1 MRNVIILALLVS
13 LASGAVIS
21 DIVLT
26 PEDINTKIVV
36 KADAPFVANSFA
48 LKDPSRI
55 VIDCSGVSSDL
66 IGKKYTVNRG
76 GIKEISIAGFTEQ
89 PDLVR
94 VIGTLDRDYSFL
106 TSTEGDDFVLTL
118 LAGASNTFSAWQ
130 ASAGNP
136 APTLPSEEP
145 QPPVVPTPKP
155 TATVTGRPISCDF
168 EDADILTILRAL
180 SEYAG
185 VNIVAGKDVKGTV
198 TVRLHN
204 VPWRRALEIILRASG
219 YAYRE
224 DPGVIRVD
232 TAENLDKQ
240 DYDLPVSSK
249 VYKLEF
255 ASPSNMLDKVTAML
269 SPKGK
274 AHVDVR
280 TNAIV
285 VTEVAPVHN
294 RIHQLVQLLDTPTPQ
309 VEIAVRVVN
318 VSTNATKELGVQWTL
333 QGLESRILRADF
345 ASNEDPKILGFGE
358 FNIGTVPSLAQLSMT
373 IDMLEEH
380 GKARTIAAPRVS
392 AVDNQEAEVLQ
403 GERFG
408 VPTLDISGNTVIQ
421 FYEAGTKLNVTPHIN
436 SLEEITMDIGVEVS
450 DLDRASALAGRPI
463 VTTSEASSKVLV
475 KDGNTVVI
483 GGFIR
488 QRETERVSGIPILM
502 HIPLLGALF
511 RETQSTFEDLELL
524 IFITPTIIKG

>member
-1 MRNVIILALLVS
+1 MRNVIILALLIS

-26 PEDINTKIVV
+26 PEDINTKIVI

-55 VIDCSGVSSDL
+55 VIDCSGASSAL
-66 IGKKYTVNRG
+66 AGSKFTVNRG
-76 GIKEISIAGFTEQ
+76 GLKSLSITGFAEQ
-89 PDLVR
+89 PDLIR
-94 VIGTLDRDYSFL
+94 VVGTTDRDYSFL
-106 TSTEGDDFVLTL
+106 TSTEGDNFTLTL
-118 LAGASNTFSAWQ
+118 LAGATNTFSDWE
-130 ASAGNP
+130 ASTANA
-136 APTLPSEEP
+136 APTANEDP
-145 QPPVVPTPKP
+145 QPPVMPTPKP

-185 VNIVAGKDVKGTV
+185 VNIVAGKDVTGTV

-249 VYKLEF
+249 IYRLEF
-255 ASPSNMLDKVTAML
+255 ADPSRMLDKITAML

-280 TNAIV
+280 TNSIV
-285 VTEVAPVHN
+285 VTEVAPVHD
-294 RIHQLVQLLDTPTPQ
+294 RIEQLVGLLDTPTPQ
-309 VEIAVRVVN
+309 VEIMVRVVDMD
-318 VSTNATKELGVQWTL
+318 AQITKSLGIDWTL
-333 QGLESRILRADF
+333 QGLESRILRADVNVNPQPQV
-345 ASNEDPKILGFGE
+345 AGFGV
-358 FNIGTVPSLAQLSMT
+358 FNIGTVPSLAQISATLQ
-373 IDMLEEH
+373 MLEES
-380 GKARTIAAPRVS
+380 GKAQTVSAPRVS
-392 AVDNQEAEVLQ
+392 AIDNEEAKILGGQ
-403 GERFG
+403 RFG
-408 VPTLDISGNTVIQ
+408 IPSLDISGNTVIQ
-421 FYEAGTKLNVTPHIN
+421 FYEVGTKLEVVPHIN
-436 SLEEITMDIGVEVS
+436 SLEEITMEIRAEVS
-450 DLDRASALAGRPI
+450 ELDRASALAGRPI
-463 VTTSEASSKVLV
+463 ITTSEAESKVLV
-475 KDGNTVVI
+475 KDANTVVI

-488 QRETERVSGIPILM
+488 RRESKTVRGIPILKS
-502 HIPLLGALF
+502 IPILGALF
-511 RETQSTFEDLELL
+511 RESTTSIEDRELL
-524 IFITPTIIKG
+524 IFITPTIIRG